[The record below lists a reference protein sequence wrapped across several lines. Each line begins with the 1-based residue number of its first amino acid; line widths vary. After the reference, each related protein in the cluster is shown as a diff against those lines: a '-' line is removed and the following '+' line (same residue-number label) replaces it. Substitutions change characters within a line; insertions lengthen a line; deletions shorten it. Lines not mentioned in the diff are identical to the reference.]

1 MFWYTALIFCTSLLK
16 ITGDEMPRAF
26 IVHRKKVFPW
36 MRFGNKANFYETG
49 SQKIVYILVSA
60 CSSAHSHHQPNLIV
74 PCTHV
79 SGGDR
84 EQGIIK
90 PPYQRTLS
98 MKNIFHLWSC
108 PRRFFHLIL
117 WTIQRSPIIRN
128 SRKWPKIVP
137 RHQLFSGTHNM
148 HLTTETYMHN
158 VIVTYMSRKAI

>member
-1 MFWYTALIFCTSLLK
+1 MRCLELLLCTGKKFFREWDLGTRPTFMKPDLK
-16 ITGDEMPRAF
+16 RL
-26 IVHRKKVFPW
+26 
-36 MRFGNKANFYETG
+36 
-49 SQKIVYILVSA
+49 YILVPA
-60 CSSAHSHHQPNLIV
+60 CSSTHSHHQPNLIV
-74 PCTHV
+74 PCTTHV
-79 SGGDR
+79 SGGGR

-90 PPYQRTLS
+90 PPYQSTLS
-98 MKNIFHLWSC
+98 MNNIFHSWSC

-137 RHQLFSGTHNM
+137 WHQLFSGTHNM